1 MSRHERRRFVRV
13 SCENLLAY
21 CVLQEGG
28 VLDSSRADLVSSK
41 NISEGGLL
49 FSSLESF
56 NKNTILKIKLRVDM
70 PEENLQEITIIGE
83 VARCGK
89 LDNSKK
95 YDVGVFICCIEKAK
109 REIFF
114 EWIGK
119 KLKDGSQMELFETQ

>member
-1 MSRHERRRFVRV
+1 MGRQERRRFVRV

-28 VLDSSRADLVSSK
+28 VLDSTRAELVNCK

-49 FSSLESF
+49 FPSLEPF
-56 NKNTILKIKLRVDM
+56 EKNTILKMKLRLDL
-70 PEENLQEITIIGE
+70 PDESLLEITIIGE

-89 LDNSKK
+89 SDNSGKN
-95 YDVGVFICCIEKAK
+95 DVGVFICCIEKAK
-109 REIFF
+109 REVFF
-114 EWIGK
+114 DWIGK